1 MQKDDCLFC
10 KIAKGDIPSK
20 KVYEDEEVIAFKD
33 INHPAPVN
41 LQIITKQNNYSLA
54 VKGKNEEP
62 LLGKMLALAPVLAKE
77 AGANNGFRVVINTGH
92 DGGQEVNH
100 IHIHVLG
107 GPRPWTKLQE

>member
-33 INHPAPVN
+33 INPAAPVH
-41 LQIITKQNNYSLA
+41 LLIIPKQHYDSLA
-54 VKGKNEEP
+54 VMGKNEEP

-77 AGANNGFRVVINTGH
+77 AGANN
-92 DGGQEVNH
+92 H

-107 GPRPWTKLQE
+107 GPRPWTKL